1 MEHSH
6 RGTGY
11 HSLGVDE
18 DREELHDL
26 KATMTAEVVS
36 REEGGTEPEPGAAAA
51 ADYLGAAEPNLLD
64 DENREDV
71 GRLEPP
77 QQLQLE
83 EPAPPAAEG
92 PQIVARRRRRYRTV
106 FTELQLQE
114 LEIVFHRTQY
124 PDVFAREEIAGR
136 LNLTEARVQVWFQ
149 NRRAKWRRH
158 RRALMF
164 GNLAPVALGPPV
176 GVIFEGP
183 YHALPLLEPAWGCI
197 PAVPQ
202 PVMPPRPLQPL
213 VLPEPRPLPLRP
225 QPLPPRPP
233 MMPVPPPP
241 PVAPFALAPVGVAWA
256 PVINGHYAGPIF

>member
-18 DREELHDL
+18 DREELHGQCLDGDRCSGKFQKKKFPWEGRVDGTLHACRSPASNTAPGPLQPMHRGLHRPGLSPFCFPLFPDL
-26 KATMTAEVVS
+26 KATMTSEVVS

-124 PDVFAREEIAGR
+124 PDVFAR
-136 LNLTEARVQVWFQ
+136 
-149 NRRAKWRRH
+149 
-158 RRALMF
+158 
-164 GNLAPVALGPPV
+164 
-176 GVIFEGP
+176 
-183 YHALPLLEPAWGCI
+183 
-197 PAVPQ
+197 
-202 PVMPPRPLQPL
+202 
-213 VLPEPRPLPLRP
+213 
-225 QPLPPRPP
+225 
-233 MMPVPPPP
+233 
-241 PVAPFALAPVGVAWA
+241 
-256 PVINGHYAGPIF
+256 

>member
-18 DREELHDL
+18 DREELHGQCLDGDRCSGKFQKKKFPWEGRVDGTLHACRSPASNTAPGPLQPMHRGLHRPGLSPFCFPLFPDL
-26 KATMTAEVVS
+26 KATMTAKVVS

-124 PDVFAREEIAGR
+124 PDVFAR
-136 LNLTEARVQVWFQ
+136 
-149 NRRAKWRRH
+149 
-158 RRALMF
+158 
-164 GNLAPVALGPPV
+164 
-176 GVIFEGP
+176 
-183 YHALPLLEPAWGCI
+183 
-197 PAVPQ
+197 
-202 PVMPPRPLQPL
+202 
-213 VLPEPRPLPLRP
+213 
-225 QPLPPRPP
+225 
-233 MMPVPPPP
+233 
-241 PVAPFALAPVGVAWA
+241 
-256 PVINGHYAGPIF
+256 